1 MTGWTWRQLAEL
13 ITFPVV
19 IAAGQIL
26 FKHAAAQIGPERFG
40 PGHGSPWVLDVA
52 KLPTMWLA
60 VLLYAAATLLWVR
73 ILTTV
78 PLSRAYPFMALAFV
92 LVPAAGYFLFSESIT
107 VRQAFGTAL
116 IVAGVVVVARG

>member
-1 MTGWTWRQLAEL
+1 VSSWTLRQLAEL
-13 ITFPVV
+13 ISFPVV

-26 FKHAAAQIGPERFG
+26 FKRAAGQVSAN
-40 PGHGSPWVLDVA
+40 PGSSWILDVA

-60 VLLYAAATLLWVR
+60 VFLYAAATLLWVR
-73 ILTTV
+73 ILMTV

-92 LVPAAGYFLFSESIT
+92 LVPAAGYFLFAESVT
-107 VRQAFGTAL
+107 GRQAIGTAL